1 MTTPWTPCWNQPMFV
16 NHQNNID
23 DIRTAITPQYHPD
36 PDLRYIYQTY
46 YYRNKMNEE
55 TILLVVSTSIL
66 VLSESLS
73 LVPERYVQANG
84 ILDMLLV
91 TCKHVKRAMEVK

>member
-1 MTTPWTPCWNQPMFV
+1 MSV
-16 NHQNNID
+16 NPQNNID

-73 LVPERYVQANG
+73 LVPEKYVQANG

-91 TCKHVKRAMEVK
+91 TCQRIKKTVEVMK